1 MSPEEIDD
9 TGFREIINGLE
20 KQIAKM
26 KTKEKMYK
34 HFIKQLAA
42 AYRMTAPM
50 HYIRTCPCDVCVLVR
65 EARKVTA

>member
-9 TGFREIINGLE
+9 TGFKEIISGLE

-50 HYIRTCPCDVCVLVR
+50 HYIRTCPCDVCVLLR
-65 EARKVTA
+65 EARKVAA